1 MTRGFRAVLM
11 AAAAIAMLAFA
22 NGAFAA
28 NTGSLSVYHTPMS
41 LASTGATTIQVSV
54 PQSSDP
60 IAAVN
65 IYSGTGYTAKLDQA
79 AGTKIGTVEAT
90 ALSRDNNLTLPLTGD
105 VTTDNPAT
113 AANKAGSLQ
122 CTTIPQS
129 AAVWIMN
136 LSVAGNTL
144 AIPIYVNPTDG
155 APDQALGGY
164 RMSICLPPPDVPVGT
179 PGRAF
184 QGAQL
189 LFAKLALNG
198 IFTTP
203 TGGGLVKWEGLFT
216 PYNPGKGTPNRAG
229 TFETRAFVP
238 LPIVLGL
245 HRSYVL
251 KTNTWRLN
259 GRVTEGGQAVT
270 GVTITIRRG
279 PSATGLTSKST
290 TKTDPKGNWSTAGH
304 LTPKR
309 TTYFQITTTVGMR
322 DITTTGCANPAT
334 TAAPAGCVSATLAPW
349 NTKSTTLKFGVVK
362 QPRKK
367 K

>member
-1 MTRGFRAVLM
+1 MTRGFRALLV
-11 AAAAIAMLAFA
+11 AAAGFATLAFA

-28 NTGSLSVYHTPMS
+28 NTASIVVYHTPMS
-41 LASTGATTIQVSV
+41 LANSGSTTIQVNV
-54 PQSSDP
+54 PQATDP
-60 IAAVN
+60 IAALR

-79 AGTKIGTVEAT
+79 AGTKLGTVDAT

-105 VTTDNPAT
+105 VTAADPAT
-113 AANKAGSLQ
+113 AANKQGSVQ
-122 CTTIPQS
+122 CTGLPQS
-129 AAVWIMN
+129 TAVWVMN

-144 AIPIYVNPTDG
+144 AIPIYVNSTDG
-155 APDQALGGY
+155 APDQALGSY
-164 RMSICLPPPDVPVGT
+164 RLSICLPPPDVPVGT

-203 TGGGLVKWEGLFT
+203 TGGGLVKWEGIFT
-216 PYNPGKGTPNRAG
+216 PYNPGKGTPNAAG

-238 LPIVLGL
+238 LPIILGL

-259 GRVTEGGQAVT
+259 GKLTEGGKPVSGIT
-270 GVTITIRRG
+270 VTIRRG
-279 PSATGLTSKST
+279 PSATNLSSRSTVKTSATGS
-290 TKTDPKGNWSTAGH
+290 WSTAGR

-309 TTYFQITTTVGMR
+309 TTYFQITAAVPIR
-322 DITTTGCANPAT
+322 DYTTTGCANPAT
-334 TAAPAGCVSATLAPW
+334 TAAPAGCVNATLSPW
-349 NTKSTTLKFGVVK
+349 NTKSVTLKFAVVK
-362 QPRKK
+362 QPKK
-367 K
+367 KK